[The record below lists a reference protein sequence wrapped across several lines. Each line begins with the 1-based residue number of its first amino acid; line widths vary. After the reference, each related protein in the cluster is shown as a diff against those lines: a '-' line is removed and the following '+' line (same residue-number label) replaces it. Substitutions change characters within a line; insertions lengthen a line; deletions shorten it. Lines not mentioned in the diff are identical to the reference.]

1 MKRDIDQSNYS
12 HRLRKSQ
19 HNYYKQEMKKTRV
32 EQNIDRGIFLGFKFA
47 CESLQGRRVE
57 ESRNIEIFLQEKFN

>member
-1 MKRDIDQSNYS
+1 
-12 HRLRKSQ
+12 
-19 HNYYKQEMKKTRV
+19 MKKTRV